1 MAGRHRSAAPSAGP
15 PLLPIIAAAAV
26 VVVILLAGVVVRL
39 VGGDGNGDADAA
51 PPDTA
56 SAAGSPTPAAS
67 PSGSSPSPSPTV
79 TASASP
85 SPTAT
90 ASASPSPT
98 AQPSKK
104 PRDAPTLTLEVTR
117 SISYIEVRGPNG
129 QVYVLDTL
137 AAGFKRSWDDPRLT
151 VVLGNSAAVKVT
163 VNGTVRPR
171 GGEGEVENFT
181 VTAD

>member
-1 MAGRHRSAAPSAGP
+1 
-15 PLLPIIAAAAV
+15 LPIITAAAV

-51 PPDTA
+51 PADPA
-56 SAAGSPTPAAS
+56 SAAGSPSPAAS
-67 PSGSSPSPSPTV
+67 PRGSSPSSSPSG

-98 AQPSKK
+98 AQPSRK

-117 SISYIEVRGPNG
+117 STSYIEVRGPNG
-129 QVYVLDTL
+129 QVYVLDTFD
-137 AAGFKRSWDDPRLT
+137 AGFTRSWDDARLT

-171 GGEGEVENFT
+171 GGEGEVERFT

>member
-15 PLLPIIAAAAV
+15 PLLPIMAAAAV

-51 PPDTA
+51 PADRA
-56 SAAGSPTPAAS
+56 SAAGSPTSAAS
-67 PSGSSPSPSPTV
+67 RSGTTPSPSPSV
-79 TASASP
+79 TASGSPSPTATSASP
-85 SPTAT
+85 SPTAK
-90 ASASPSPT
+90 
-98 AQPSKK
+98 PSKK

-129 QVYVLDTL
+129 QVYVLDTFD
-137 AAGFKRSWDDPRLT
+137 AGFKRSWDDPRLT

-171 GGEGEVENFT
+171 GGEGQVQRFT
-181 VTAD
+181 VTRD